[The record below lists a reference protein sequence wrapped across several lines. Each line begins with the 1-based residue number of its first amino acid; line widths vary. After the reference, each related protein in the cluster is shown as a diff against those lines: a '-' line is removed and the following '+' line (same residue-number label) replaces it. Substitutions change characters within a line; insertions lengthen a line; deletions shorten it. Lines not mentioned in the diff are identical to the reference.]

1 MSPSVILVDAAA
13 AESFL
18 ATFGRIQFVDW
29 LELHVRVWEENDLRY
44 PVSLMHFKRMFTHV
58 SEDYADFA
66 TIIGIDYSGR
76 VHHGDVVFQRQ
87 SRTWADQSDISGWN
101 SQSHARMHERL
112 TARADDRVLIA
123 SEVCSTIVR
132 VSVTDVI
139 GFAADMHLV
148 SELFEAIIR
157 MIVIPANASS
167 GIHMGAS
174 THIHG
179 YGNWP
184 PIFRSANMPDNSRRI
199 SVQSMLTRIISPPCR
214 K

>member
-1 MSPSVILVDAAA
+1 MILVDATA

-29 LELHVRVWEENDLRY
+29 LELHVRVWEEHDLRY

-148 SELFEAIIR
+148 SELFENEYAYD
-157 MIVIPANASS
+157 A
-167 GIHMGAS
+167 
-174 THIHG
+174 
-179 YGNWP
+179 
-184 PIFRSANMPDNSRRI
+184 DNPSDY
-199 SVQSMLTRIISPPCR
+199 QDDCDTGQCE
-214 K
+214 

>member
-148 SELFEAIIR
+148 SELFENEYAYDADNPSDYQDDCDTGQCEQR
-157 MIVIPANASS
+157 YP
-167 GIHMGAS
+167 
-174 THIHG
+174 
-179 YGNWP
+179 YGCEHPYPRVWEL
-184 PIFRSANMPDNSRRI
+184 APDF
-199 SVQSMLTRIISPPCR
+199 QECQHAGQQ
-214 K
+214 